1 MIRVVVVALTL
12 AVRVGLH
19 ALIDDVEGVEVI
31 TEAATL
37 AELDSLPQE
46 FDVLVIVTEEALSLE
61 LDRVLGEN
69 ETVAVLALVAGGTNP
84 GQILFRSSPRAWGV
98 LALDTSAEEL
108 LAAITALHEGLIV
121 GTPTLMKPMF
131 FPQLDSEGISSLDT
145 QMKRLIEP
153 LTERETQVLQ
163 LLAQG
168 LANKQIALSL
178 RISEHTVK
186 FHISAIYAKLGATNR
201 TEAVRLGVRQGL
213 VVL

>member
-19 ALIDDVEGVEVI
+19 ALLDDVEGVDVI
-31 TEAATL
+31 TEAAMLT
-37 AELDSLPQE
+37 ELDSLPHE
-46 FDVLVIVTEEALSLE
+46 FDVLVIVTDEALSLE

-69 ETVAVLALVAGGTNP
+69 ETVAVLALVAGGSNP
-84 GQILFRSSPRAWGV
+84 GHILSRLSPRAWGV

-121 GTPTLMKPMF
+121 GSPTLMKPMF
-131 FPQLDSEGISSLDT
+131 FPHLDLAGISSLDT
-145 QMKRLIEP
+145 QTKRLIEP
-153 LTERETQVLQ
+153 LTERETQVLK

>member
-19 ALIDDVEGVEVI
+19 ALLDDVEGVEVI

-37 AELDSLPQE
+37 TELDSLTHE
-46 FDVLVIVTEEALSLE
+46 FDVLVIVTDEALSLE

-69 ETVAVLALVAGGTNP
+69 ETVAVLALAAGGTNP
-84 GQILFRSSPRAWGV
+84 GQILSRSSPRAWGV

-121 GTPTLMKPMF
+121 GAPTLMKPMF